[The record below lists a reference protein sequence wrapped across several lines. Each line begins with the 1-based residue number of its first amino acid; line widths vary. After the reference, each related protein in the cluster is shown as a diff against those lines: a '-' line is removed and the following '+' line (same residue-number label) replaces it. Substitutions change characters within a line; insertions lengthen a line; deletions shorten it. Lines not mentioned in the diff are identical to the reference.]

1 MAKQTAK
8 KKRLFPDLLSALILG
23 AATGV
28 FAVCALISGNGAE
41 AAEHPVWQ
49 PLLRAHDRLSLML
62 GNDRLGDVYVT
73 EDRLL
78 PHLAEPAPEAVA
90 AAAEAVNLYAASAG
104 ASVYVLA
111 VPTAAGVYGD
121 MLPDSAPLT
130 NEYQILRDFSNALQ
144 EPVLWIEASSWL
156 SGERD
161 RYIYYR
167 TDAHWTGY
175 GAFCVYRSAIR
186 KLGFTAVGY
195 DRFSIRHD
203 SADYYGRLSQQAHY
217 YDIQPDVID
226 LYENSSTVQQPERVT
241 AIRPEGN
248 AVLPAYYRTDLPE
261 AKTQPNLLFGT
272 ESEPILHLE
281 MDNPGTR
288 HLLLLTDS
296 FGGSMVPF
304 LMQHYHSI
312 TAVNLTLARD
322 TDWRSLT
329 ADDYSQI
336 LILCGTDT
344 VAAEHGLTEMLAEP
358 AA

>member
-1 MAKQTAK
+1 MAENEPQRRQK
-8 KKRLFPDLLSALILG
+8 KNAPVQLVSAVILG
-23 AATGV
+23 CTTLL
-28 FAVCALISGNGAE
+28 FALGTLIGRADAESPFWRSLLHKHDEIMLALGTDE
-41 AAEHPVWQ
+41 
-49 PLLRAHDRLSLML
+49 L
-62 GNDRLGDVYVT
+62 GSVYVT
-73 EDRLL
+73 KERLL
-78 PHLAEPAPEAVA
+78 GHFADPAEETVT
-90 AAAEAVNLYAASAG
+90 AAAEAVNSFAAAQSAT
-104 ASVYVLA
+104 VYMLA
-111 VPTAAGVYGD
+111 VPTSSAIYSET
-121 MLPDSAPLT
+121 LPDSAPLA
-130 NEYQILRDFSNALQ
+130 NEHQILRRLADGLNDTII
-144 EPVLWIEASSWL
+144 WIEASSWL
-156 SGERD
+156 SPEKEQ
-161 RYIYYR
+161 YIYYR
-167 TDAHWTGY
+167 TDPCWTAY